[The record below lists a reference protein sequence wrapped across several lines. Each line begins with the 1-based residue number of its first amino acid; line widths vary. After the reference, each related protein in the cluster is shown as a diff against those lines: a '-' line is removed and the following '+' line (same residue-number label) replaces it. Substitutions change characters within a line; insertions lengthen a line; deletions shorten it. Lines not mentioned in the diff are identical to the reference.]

1 MSHSET
7 YGEFYV
13 TRNGDYSGDIEI
25 AKRDVSGVAHPV
37 AKLPFWLL
45 AHIVSAKV
53 RQDRMEM
60 LENAGYD
67 ELLGLKPANGPTM
80 D

>member
-1 MSHSET
+1 MSHSAT

-13 TRNGDYSGDIEI
+13 THNGDYSGDIEI
-25 AKRDVSGVAHPV
+25 STRNVSGEATPV

-45 AHIVSAKV
+45 AHIVAAKV
-53 RQDRMEM
+53 RQDRIGA
-60 LENAGYD
+60 LEDAGYE
-67 ELLGLKPANGPTM
+67 ELLGMKPKSGPTY